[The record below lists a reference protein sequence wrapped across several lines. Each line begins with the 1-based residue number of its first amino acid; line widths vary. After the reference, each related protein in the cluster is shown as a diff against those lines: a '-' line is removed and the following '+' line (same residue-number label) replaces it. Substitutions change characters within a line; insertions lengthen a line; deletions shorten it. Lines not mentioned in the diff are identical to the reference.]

1 MVLASVDGTQLFY
14 NSSNKFRSYAMNAV
28 TSREVIH
35 NFSAVAARVAAGEE
49 LTVTR
54 YGKPVLRLVQLP
66 ATERSDAEHAA
77 LVQKALSFRMA
88 APYGKKFE
96 RSDAYEE

>member
-1 MVLASVDGTQLFY
+1 MVAI
-14 NSSNKFRSYAMNAV
+14 

-54 YGKPVLRLVQLP
+54 YGKPLLRLVQV
-66 ATERSDAEHAA
+66 AKVEMKKEERAA
-77 LVQKALSFRMA
+77 LIQKAMSFRMTR
-88 APYGKKFE
+88 PLGKKFE
-96 RSDAYEE
+96 RSDAYDT